1 MRIIP
6 FTQGKDRHIYAV
18 RAVLWSIVAA
28 GWGLGVNIALQKGWL
43 NQFPDLGVSAL
54 FIIPTLIFVYLAI
67 THETVR
73 RYYHLVRKYRR
84 MTLLIFIAAG
94 AVIGAL
100 GWYAIYKLPLQ
111 QPTEAK
117 IDQLSSAAPESPPAA
132 QKSSA
137 TPTPRGEKS
146 IAAVSPPIAAGRVK
160 GQISWNFSS
169 FLGMSSGSPTGAPD
183 PQFIVQTFQAFGRNS
198 WSSTITK
205 ITGYVEIDGTGER
218 FPLLFNKEGAAVD
231 LAQMPA
237 IENDERTG
245 VVCYFT
251 QDRSLWG
258 SWQGGIETNFF
269 LTHYTPFTFV
279 VSINGEEECKYPFST
294 EECRALIQ
302 SFIDGVLRRRN

>member
-1 MRIIP
+1 M
-6 FTQGKDRHIYAV
+6 

-84 MTLLIFIAAG
+84 MTLLIFVAAG

-117 IDQLSSAAPESPPAA
+117 IGQRSFAAPESPTAA
-132 QKSSA
+132 QESSA
-137 TPTPRGEKS
+137 TAIPVAEKS
-146 IAAVSPPIAAGRVK
+146 ITPVSPPTAATAVLGEI
-160 GQISWNFSS
+160 GWNFSG
-169 FLGMSSGSPTGAPD
+169 FLGMTSGAYDPGIPG
-183 PQFIVQTFQAFGRNS
+183 PQFRVHTFQTSGRNV

-205 ITGYVEIDGTGER
+205 IEGYVEIDRTGER
-218 FPLLFNKEGAAVD
+218 FPLLFNKAGKAVD
-231 LAQMPA
+231 LGQMAPV
-237 IENDERTG
+237 ENDERTE
-245 VVCYFT
+245 VLCYFT
-251 QDRSLWG
+251 QDRSKWDG
-258 SWQGGIETNFF
+258 SWQGIESNVF
-269 LTHYTPFTFV
+269 LDDYTPFTFV
-279 VSINGEEECKYPFST
+279 VSINGGEERKYPFSS
-294 EECRALIQ
+294 ENCRALIQ